1 MSAADRGKCHSTRS
15 ASQNYLGNIT
25 ISARYQD
32 ECLRICVAND
42 GEDMTEKEMDTLN
55 QTLKTGSGFEE
66 SKVGLRNV
74 NERIKLVYGKE
85 YGVSVNCDRVGTDPE
100 ERGSVQVVLSFPC
113 RNLNRSE
120 ETK

>member
-1 MSAADRGKCHSTRS
+1 MS
-15 ASQNYLGNIT
+15 Q
-25 ISARYQD
+25 
-32 ECLRICVAND
+32 
-42 GEDMTEKEMDTLN
+42 KEIDTLN

-85 YGVSVNCDRVGTDPE
+85 YGVSVSRDRAEADPE
-100 ERGSVQVVLSFPC
+100 EYANVRVTLTFPC